1 MSNITT
7 TRANFQ
13 QEVIPSRANQAR
25 LPAYMHR
32 MDDNCVNSAYYF
44 SYGPGVV
51 GVIVF
56 VGVSVGVNVIVG
68 VEVAG
73 GVKTGS
79 ASRFV
84 PDSICK

>member
-13 QEVIPSRANQAR
+13 REATPSRASQAR

-32 MDDNCVNSAYYF
+32 MDDSCVNSANYF
-44 SYGPGVV
+44 SYGTGVV

-68 VEVAG
+68 VEVG
-73 GVKTGS
+73 GGMKTGS
-79 ASRFV
+79 ASRLV